1 MTRAELLDAVFTK
14 IDFPL
19 AARGTNNAA
28 YCPNCVSTL
37 ASETFIFAHDACNA
51 AVRPHMS
58 ITGTPAT
65 DGLSARQIHPKIYME
80 MVMDWNR
87 VQGSWKQLEGK
98 VKAKW
103 GKLTDD
109 DLTAINGRREELE
122 GKIQQRYG
130 LAKDQAR
137 KEIDDWFASQG
148 F

>member
-1 MTRAELLDAVFTK
+1 MIELLLGCLVQR
-14 IDFPL
+14 I
-19 AARGTNNAA
+19 
-28 YCPNCVSTL
+28 
-37 ASETFIFAHDACNA
+37 I
-51 AVRPHMS
+51 AVRS
-58 ITGTPAT
+58 
-65 DGLSARQIHPKIYME
+65 KE

>member
-1 MTRAELLDAVFTK
+1 
-14 IDFPL
+14 
-19 AARGTNNAA
+19 
-28 YCPNCVSTL
+28 
-37 ASETFIFAHDACNA
+37 
-51 AVRPHMS
+51 
-58 ITGTPAT
+58 
-65 DGLSARQIHPKIYME
+65 ME
-80 MVMDWNR
+80 KFMDWNR

-109 DLTAINGRREELE
+109 DLTAIDGRREQLE

-137 KEIDDWFASQG
+137 NEIDDWLASQG